1 MVPKRKYSICRAD
14 RLRSPS
20 AFRRKSLKTARS
32 TFAAHAVCL
41 VKARDI
47 VAATI
52 TNIRNA
58 STIARVPVVVRTGR
72 REINQASILQS
83 EAFAASVSAIV
94 KAAIESSGLGKAYP
108 RLSDHFPESSSQSS
122 ETLGGTQDKGG
133 SPYLEELLPS
143 AQQAQNWQENFCSVA
158 SQQDFASQ
166 CWGPSPPTS

>member
-1 MVPKRKYSICRAD
+1 MVPKHKHSICRAD

-32 TFAAHAVCL
+32 TFAAHTVCL
-41 VKARDI
+41 VKALDI

-52 TNIRNA
+52 TNVRNA

-94 KAAIESSGLGKAYP
+94 KAAIESLGLGKAYP
-108 RLSDHFPESSSQSS
+108 PLRDHSPESSSQSS
-122 ETLGGTQDKGG
+122 ETLEGDPRQGGQSLFRGTPAFG
-133 SPYLEELLPS
+133 SASTELARELL
-143 AQQAQNWQENFCSVA
+143 FCGFTAGLCFTVPGS
-158 SQQDFASQ
+158 
-166 CWGPSPPTS
+166 